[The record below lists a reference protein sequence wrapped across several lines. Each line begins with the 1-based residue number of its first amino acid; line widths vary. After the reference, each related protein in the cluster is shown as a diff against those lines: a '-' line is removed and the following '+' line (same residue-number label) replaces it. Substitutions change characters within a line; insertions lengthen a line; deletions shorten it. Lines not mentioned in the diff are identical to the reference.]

1 MVKRPGP
8 ARPGSSAE
16 LLSGPGLSGSLAG
29 TRGGEPAGQR
39 LDSGAGQDGGDGP
52 RHRPQTHGRP
62 ATGGGGAAHR
72 AGLDQPEDL
81 TPNSGDQAK
90 VLAGGS
96 GAG

>member
-16 LLSGPGLSGSLAG
+16 LLSGLGLSGSLAG
-29 TRGGEPAGQR
+29 TRGVSR
-39 LDSGAGQDGGDGP
+39 LDSAWIREQARMAVMGPGTNRKRLGG
-52 RHRPQTHGRP
+52 RRR
-62 ATGGGGAAHR
+62 GGAAHR